1 MSATKGAW
9 TPEEKERMR
18 ELIQKGQSLQKVATA
33 LGRTPQAVRK
43 IASQLRLPLR
53 KIGRYG

>member
-1 MSATKGAW
+1 MPATKGVW
-9 TPEEKERMR
+9 TLEEKERMR
-18 ELIQKGQSLQKVATA
+18 ELIQKGQSLEKVATA

-53 KIGRYG
+53 KFGR

>member
-1 MSATKGAW
+1 
-9 TPEEKERMR
+9 MR

-33 LGRTPQAVRK
+33 LGRTPQAVRN

-53 KIGRYG
+53 KNGDYR